1 MQNLQYRLFKKKEN
15 LLENKKIYLTRVCK
29 CLEYSMISKK
39 REKKNHVRGN
49 RKNWNI
55 ENANTE

>member
-49 RKNWNI
+49 RKN
-55 ENANTE
+55 